1 MKRLPKASKNVLER
15 FIATNA
21 SYIEATA
28 NEARLRAHGEVMSI
42 EEYIPHRRENGGVRP
57 CFDLIELV
65 LGVELPEEVL
75 KDHDF
80 INAQNAAIDM
90 IGWANVC
97 GFSITLFWIFRTDW
111 INRVFFTYRT
121 STPMPSS
128 MLVVSRVIIR
138 SQCLWNPKD

>member
-65 LGVELPEEVL
+65 LGVELPEELETAVGEMYV
-75 KDHDF
+75 F
-80 INAQNAAIDM
+80 IVVIEEP
-90 IGWANVC
+90 ANHH
-97 GFSITLFWIFRTDW
+97 
-111 INRVFFTYRT
+111 
-121 STPMPSS
+121 
-128 MLVVSRVIIR
+128 VS
-138 SQCLWNPKD
+138 